1 MESITSIVNEPNG
14 KNINLAREIK
24 YYRDKIKELNEH
36 HKSDLNQL
44 KTRLIDRVI
53 ATIEVLDLAMPES
66 ELYYLTSQINLLKK
80 EEI

>member
-44 KTRLIDRVI
+44 KNKTYRQ
-53 ATIEVLDLAMPES
+53 S
-66 ELYYLTSQINLLKK
+66 NSNH
-80 EEI
+80 